1 MNDIESSRPLFD
13 TGVEVRNAVN
23 ENRYI
28 DEELSEGTFFEHA
41 SNLHGV
47 DEDHNGEKLSDSPP
61 SISDLKQPSIELENR
76 VLSLSQK
83 GDWDACESTLNILQ
97 REAAVE
103 NLSSPLANIT
113 DKVDKSYLIMLIFS
127 INFCGHYY

>member
-1 MNDIESSRPLFD
+1 MNDVEASRLLLE
-13 TGVEVRNAVN
+13 TGLEGPKALDD
-23 ENRYI
+23 NRYI

-41 SNLHGV
+41 TNLHGV
-47 DEDHNGEKLSDSPP
+47 NESNNGENLSNSTPL
-61 SISDLKQPSIELENR
+61 ISELKHPSIELENR

-103 NLSSPLANIT
+103 NLASPLANIT
-113 DKVDKSYLIMLIFS
+113 DKVVKD
-127 INFCGHYY
+127 